1 MKTNHVLIDYENVQV
16 KSLEL
21 LQDDYFRVYIFLGT
35 NNTKLSRDLAV
46 AVQAMGARAQYVELS
61 SSGPNALDFYIAYYL
76 GQLVLQEPLGFF
88 HIISKDKGFDPLV
101 EHLKTRSIR
110 SARSASIDMMPC
122 FAVKTIA
129 EPAVTT
135 TIQPAEE
142 TKPAAN
148 VPLKPPAN
156 KKAVLHADQVQLALH
171 DLVTRKSNKPAT
183 LKTLLNTIHAR
194 IGKDRPLAEA
204 QAVRDALVQSK
215 YVLVNGLKVTYK
227 LPKTATK

>member
-1 MKTNHVLIDYENVQV
+1 LKTNHVLIDYENVQV

-21 LQDDYFRVYIFLGT
+21 LQADYFRVHIFLGT

-46 AVQAMGARAQYVELS
+46 AVQSMGARAQYVELS

-76 GQLVLQEPLGFF
+76 GQLVLQEPEGFF

-110 SARSASIDMMPC
+110 SARSASIDTMPC
-122 FAVKTIA
+122 FSVKPIAEAVVIAVPVTAEAVK
-129 EPAVTT
+129 PVDP
-135 TIQPAEE
+135 IQP
-142 TKPAAN
+142 KPQIA
-148 VPLKPPAN
+148 
-156 KKAVLHADQVQLALH
+156 KKALLHADQVQLALH

-194 IGKDRPLAEA
+194 IGKARPLAEA
-204 QAVRDALVQSK
+204 QAVRDALVKRK
-215 YVLVNGLKVTYK
+215 YVLVNGLKVTYN
-227 LPKTATK
+227 LPKTDAK

>member
-1 MKTNHVLIDYENVQV
+1 LKTNHVLIDYENVQV

-21 LQDDYFRVYIFLGT
+21 LQGEHFRVYIFLGT

-46 AVQAMGARAQYVELS
+46 TVQAMGARAQYVELS
-61 SSGPNALDFYIAYYL
+61 SSGPNALDFYISYYL

-101 EHLKTRSIR
+101 EHLKTRSIL
-110 SARSASIDMMPC
+110 SARSTIDAMPC
-122 FAVKTIA
+122 FAVKPITD
-129 EPAVTT
+129 AVTAAVPL
-135 TIQPAEE
+135 PAEE
-142 TKPAAN
+142 VKPVAPIPPK
-148 VPLKPPAN
+148 PLTN

-194 IGKDRPLAEA
+194 IGKDRPIAEA
-204 QAVRDALVQSK
+204 QAVRDALVQRK
-215 YVLVNGLKVTYK
+215 YVSVNGLKVTYK
-227 LPKTATK
+227 LPKIAEKQ

>member
-21 LQDDYFRVYIFLGT
+21 LQGEHFRVYIFLGT

-88 HIISKDKGFDPLV
+88 HIISKDKGFDPLI
-101 EHLKTRSIR
+101 EHLKTRSIL
-110 SARSASIDMMPC
+110 SARSVSIDAMPC
-122 FAVKTIA
+122 FAIKPVAEAVLAIGILQVEEVKSNA
-129 EPAVTT
+129 PV
-135 TIQPAEE
+135 PP
-142 TKPAAN
+142 KPHTA
-148 VPLKPPAN
+148 
-156 KKAVLHADQVQLALH
+156 KKALLHADQVQLAV
-171 DLVTRKSNKPAT
+171 DNLVAQKTKRPAT
-183 LKTLLNTIHAR
+183 LKTLLNAIHSR

-204 QAVRDALVQSK
+204 QAVRDVLVQRK

-227 LPKTATK
+227 LPKSGA